1 MKIYSY
7 DKLYPVVHPTY
18 SDTQLKLY
26 NKKMEVLNVEREL
39 LREIERATKAF
50 RDYQLELYNI
60 KNKELVVDMQTNN
73 PTFDAYA

>member
-1 MKIYSY
+1 MKLYSY

-39 LREIERATKAF
+39 LRAIERSTKAF

-60 KNKELVVDMQTNN
+60 KNKELIVERQINN

>member
-1 MKIYSY
+1 MYSY
-7 DKLYPVVHPTY
+7 DKFYPVVHPTY

-26 NKKMEVLNVEREL
+26 NKKLEIANIEREL
-39 LREIERATKAF
+39 VRRIQKATNEF
-50 RDYQLELYNI
+50 QNFQYELYCI